1 MELAIELTVT
11 LGLFL
16 VLMAL
21 GAEIAIA
28 IMVPAM
34 LYLFLQGGIGALN
47 SLPFTSWGTVNS
59 FTLTAIPLFLLMAEV
74 LSESGLSTRVYRG
87 LGKLVAF
94 LPGGLLQTNIA
105 GCAVFASVCGSSIA
119 TAASIGRVA
128 LPQLSSQGYN
138 VPMSVGSLAAGG
150 TLGVLIPPSLAMILY
165 SGMTETSIPQL
176 FMAGMVPGFLLATAF
191 MAYIAVR
198 CVANPGLAPKA
209 PVITSVGEFFRTLGD
224 VLPFV
229 VIIVGSLGALYMGWV
244 TTTEAATVGSLLAI
258 VLGFA
263 FGDLTMRK
271 LYIALQKTV
280 ITSAA
285 ILFLVLAAFLFS
297 ASLGFGGLNE
307 ALTAFI
313 KSLALTKVQFFIAV
327 FVLYILLGMFIESI
341 PMVLIT
347 VPLVFPLLHF
357 YGIDPILFG
366 VMIVM
371 FIELALITPP
381 VGVNLFVIQG
391 ISGASL
397 GQVIRGA
404 LPFTAIIFL
413 GALALAVWPGIALW
427 LPAQFAGR

>member
-1 MELAIELTVT
+1 MGLAVELSITV
-11 LGLFL
+11 GLFL
-16 VLMAL
+16 FLMAL

-128 LPQLSSQGYN
+128 LPQLSSHGYN

-191 MAYIAVR
+191 MTYIAIR
-198 CVANPGLAPKA
+198 CIANPALAPKA
-209 PVITSVGEFFRTLGD
+209 PVITSAGEFFRTLGD

-229 VIIVGSLGALYMGWV
+229 AIIVGSLGSLYMGWV

-263 FGDLTMRK
+263 FGDLDMRK

-327 FVLYILLGMFIESI
+327 FALYILLGMFIESI

-413 GALALAVWPGIALW
+413 GALALAIWPGIALW

>member
-1 MELAIELTVT
+1 MELAIELIVTV
-11 LGLFL
+11 GLFL

-191 MAYIAVR
+191 MAYIAIR

-209 PVITSVGEFFRTLGD
+209 PVITSVGEFLRTLGD
-224 VLPFV
+224 VVPFV

-307 ALTAFI
+307 ALTDFI

-327 FVLYILLGMFIESI
+327 FALYILLGMFIESI

>member
-1 MELAIELTVT
+1 MGLAVELSITV
-11 LGLFL
+11 GLFL
-16 VLMAL
+16 FLMAL

-138 VPMSVGSLAAGG
+138 VPLSVGSLAAGG

-176 FMAGMVPGFLLATAF
+176 FMAGMVPGFLLALAF
-191 MAYIAVR
+191 MAYIAIR
-198 CVANPGLAPKA
+198 CIANPVLAPKA
-209 PVITSVGEFFRTLGD
+209 PVITSAGELLRTLGD

-244 TTTEAATVGSLLAI
+244 TTTEAATVGSLLAV

-263 FGDLTMRK
+263 FGDLDMRK

-327 FVLYILLGMFIESI
+327 FALYIVLGMFIESI

-397 GQVIRGA
+397 AQVIRGA

-413 GALALAVWPGIALW
+413 GALALAIWPGIALW